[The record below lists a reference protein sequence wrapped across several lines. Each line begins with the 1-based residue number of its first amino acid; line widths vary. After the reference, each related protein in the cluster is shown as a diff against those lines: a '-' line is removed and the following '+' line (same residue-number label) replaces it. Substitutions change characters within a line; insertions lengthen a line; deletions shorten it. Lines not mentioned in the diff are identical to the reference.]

1 MWFKSILTLILDIAT
16 VISYPILSRFDNWYV
31 YQMSFLC
38 INFGNFFCKQ
48 LYSEIRHVR
57 ICSISFERGGG
68 GQTDRKGIVTSFL
81 SKNSR
86 GDPSV
91 HPVHEL
97 NSSVQ
102 TSTTIDY

>member
-1 MWFKSILTLILDIAT
+1 M
-16 VISYPILSRFDNWYV
+16 YV
-31 YQMSFLC
+31 FVASVL
-38 INFGNFFCKQ
+38 NG
-48 LYSEIRHVR
+48 E
-57 ICSISFERGGG
+57 GGG
-68 GQTDRKGIVTSFL
+68 GQTNRKGIVTSFL

>member
-1 MWFKSILTLILDIAT
+1 MSIKCRFCALTLAIFFVNNYI
-16 VISYPILSRFDNWYV
+16 VRSGMYV
-31 YQMSFLC
+31 FVASVL
-38 INFGNFFCKQ
+38 NG
-48 LYSEIRHVR
+48 E
-57 ICSISFERGGG
+57 GG